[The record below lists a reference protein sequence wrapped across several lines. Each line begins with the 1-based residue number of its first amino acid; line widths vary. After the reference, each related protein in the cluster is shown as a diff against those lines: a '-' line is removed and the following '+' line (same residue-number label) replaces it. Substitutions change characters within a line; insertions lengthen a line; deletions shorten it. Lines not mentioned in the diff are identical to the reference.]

1 MTTRQFNHL
10 THLIDDE
17 IDKCETKLM
26 NKHCMNIEKI
36 NEIKALKKDLLAIKK
51 ELKETFSA

>member
-1 MTTRQFNHL
+1 M
-10 THLIDDE
+10 IDDE

-51 ELKETFSA
+51 ELKEKFSA